1 MVISELFKKFLY
13 IKPRANFALPRE
25 NIVRAMRAQI
35 RYIRY
40 SKAVH
45 ILIVRPG
52 LFTLC
57 SSALLSLLPF
67 FTKHELGLD
76 SIGFGLLL
84 GSFGMGAVIGGIAI
98 LPKIKI
104 YGFGRILISCSI
116 VLLALVMFL
125 VGFVPNFSLLCII
138 MLLGGMAYITIL
150 SEFYTIGMKY
160 APKWIG
166 SRVLAVYLLILN
178 GGLAIGSIIWGIITN
193 ILVFI
198 LHWQC
203 FVSLGLQLS

>member
-1 MVISELFKKFLY
+1 
-13 IKPRANFALPRE
+13 
-25 NIVRAMRAQI
+25 MRAQL

-45 ILIVRPG
+45 ILIVRTG

-67 FTKHELGLD
+67 FAKHELGLD

-98 LPKIKI
+98 LPKL
-104 YGFGRILISCSI
+104 RSMVLAESLISCSI

-150 SEFYTIGMKY
+150 SEFYTIGMKS

-178 GGLAIGSIIWGIITN
+178 GGLAIGSIIWGIISN
-193 ILVFI
+193 IFSIHIALAV
-198 LHWQC
+198 L
-203 FVSLGLQLS
+203 L